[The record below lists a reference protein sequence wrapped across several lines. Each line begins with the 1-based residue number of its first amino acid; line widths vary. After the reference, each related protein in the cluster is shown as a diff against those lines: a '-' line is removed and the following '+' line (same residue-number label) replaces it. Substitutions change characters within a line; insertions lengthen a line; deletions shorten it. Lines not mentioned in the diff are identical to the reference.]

1 MNENVRKEV
10 RFVILL
16 ILLFGFITLGSM
28 ITKFQLLDL
37 LYFLF
42 LIYVLIKYL
51 YIKLSHR
58 LWFFLFEKVIIYDR
72 IFLGKEEILWKI
84 N

>member
-58 LWFFLFEKVIIYDR
+58 
-72 IFLGKEEILWKI
+72 
-84 N
+84 